1 MRTPNHLLLSLF
13 PPFTQPIPH
22 PWKCC
27 SSKWGNDN
35 FYKTKKP
42 VDDRNLRL
50 DRDKDKMMK
59 ISPVNERNLCQHLR
73 YQLLLLLLR
82 QIGLHQHGINII
94 SNISISILLMVISRV
109 HKITINCVVAGT
121 IFAIIMLASQIGVTA
136 LAESI
141 HLVLIMV
148 MSQI

>member
-1 MRTPNHLLLSLF
+1 
-13 PPFTQPIPH
+13 
-22 PWKCC
+22 
-27 SSKWGNDN
+27 
-35 FYKTKKP
+35 
-42 VDDRNLRL
+42 
-50 DRDKDKMMK
+50 MMK

-82 QIGLHQHGINII
+82 QIGLHQHGINIS